1 MAKLNSMARLDAGG
15 VDKYLLQS
23 FQIAMWSCYC
33 PCFLYLVSGDTP
45 QVVTDYN
52 IIGLLLADGDQT
64 EELEE
69 EPQSLSMSLL

>member
-33 PCFLYLVSGDTP
+33 PCFLYLFSGDTP

-64 EELEE
+64 EEVEE